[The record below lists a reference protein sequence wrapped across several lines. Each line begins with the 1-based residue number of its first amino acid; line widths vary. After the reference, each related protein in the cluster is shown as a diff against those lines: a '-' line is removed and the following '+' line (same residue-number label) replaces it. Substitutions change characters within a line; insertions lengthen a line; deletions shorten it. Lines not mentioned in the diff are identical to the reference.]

1 MIKINDLLLKKGHDV
16 WSIPPDASV
25 LEALKLMA
33 NKRVGALL
41 VLEKDKINGI
51 ISERDFARSVAKNE
65 RCVLTTPVRDFM
77 TKDVVTISSEKSIE
91 DCMELMTQNH
101 FRHLPVVDQGVLKGL
116 ISIGDVVKEVISMD
130 ENKINFLE
138 YLMEERAFD
147 Q

>member
-1 MIKINDLLLKKGHDV
+1 
-16 WSIPPDASV
+16 V
-25 LEALKLMA
+25 LEATGGYEVAAASKLQS
-33 NKRVGALL
+33 
-41 VLEKDKINGI
+41 NGFTVAVVNPRHI
-51 ISERDFARSVAKNE
+51 RDFARSVAKNE

-91 DCMELMTQNH
+91 DCMELMTHNH
-101 FRHLPVVDQGVLKGL
+101 FRHLPVVDHGILKGM